1 MQTSVHYRNVF
12 SAQLM
17 SISMTVM
24 DVILVN
30 VSCDMSVY
38 CATCKKKKKGMK
50 NVLNPLTPIVI
61 SRY

>member
-1 MQTSVHYRNVF
+1 MQTSVRYRNVF
-12 SAQLM
+12 SAQLV

-38 CATCKKKKKGMK
+38 CATCKTKK
-50 NVLNPLTPIVI
+50 
-61 SRY
+61 